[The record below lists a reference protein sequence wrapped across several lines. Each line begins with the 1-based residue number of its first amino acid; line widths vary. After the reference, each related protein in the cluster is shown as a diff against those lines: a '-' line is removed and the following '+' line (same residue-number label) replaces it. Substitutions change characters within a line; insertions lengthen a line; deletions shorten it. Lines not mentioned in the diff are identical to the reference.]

1 MNTEQIK
8 RLEKL
13 LDRELSGE
21 EAGRLGRIQSIL
33 DIQDHDSL
41 WAILAA
47 MEYQRTYYEELPQKI
62 AAASTE
68 ILQGISVAAEKEM
81 GRAQSLLAESVA
93 EQARKMSLRLNVE
106 TLLPLGVLALVCL
119 LAYGSLLLWAG
130 YCLGTGYVQDMTLI
144 LRVPSGFLMSA
155 LCLAGSL
162 FLGVHAG
169 REFAV
174 EGKGWRKKTMVALAM
189 LVLGGFVVSQAL

>member
-1 MNTEQIK
+1 MNIEQIR

-21 EAGRLGRIQSIL
+21 EAGRLGRIQHTLGISEN
-33 DIQDHDSL
+33 DAL
-41 WAILAA
+41 WDVVVAL
-47 MEYQRTYYEELPQKI
+47 EYQRAYYEELPQKI
-62 AAASTE
+62 ADASTE
-68 ILQGISVAAEKEM
+68 ILQGISEAAEAEAR
-81 GRAQSLLAESVA
+81 RAQSLLAESVA
-93 EQARKMSLRLNVE
+93 EQARKMSLRLNME
-106 TLLPLGVLALVCL
+106 TLLPLGVLTLVCL
-119 LAYGSLLLWAG
+119 LAYGSLLMWAG

-174 EGKGWRKKTMVALAM
+174 EGKGWRKKTIVALVM
-189 LVLGGFVVSQAL
+189 LAAGGMTVSLAL

>member
-1 MNTEQIK
+1 MNTEQIR

-13 LDRELSGE
+13 LDRELSAE
-21 EAGRLGRIQSIL
+21 ETGRLGRIQSIL

-41 WAILAA
+41 WSILAA
-47 MEYQRTYYEELPQKI
+47 MEYQRSYYEELPQKI

-81 GRAQSLLAESVA
+81 GRAQSLLAENVA
-93 EQARKMSLRLNVE
+93 EQARKMSLRLNME
-106 TLLPLGVLALVCL
+106 TLLPMGVLALLCL
-119 LAYGSLLLWAG
+119 LAYGSLLMWAG
-130 YCLGTGYVQDMTLI
+130 FCLGTGQTQSMVLI
-144 LRVPSGFLMSA
+144 LRVPSGILMGA

-174 EGKGWRKKTMVALAM
+174 EGKGWRKKVFVALA
-189 LVLGGFVVSQAL
+189 LLILGGVVVSQAI